1 MIRRPPRSTL
11 DRSSAASDVYKRQR
25 RRATGRLPTGA
36 EPSNHGGVDAALQAY
51 LQECCCEGRRRCGR
65 SPNAIGT
72 TLAIERTEELNFDT
86 LIPKTNAI
94 AEGFVAPGD
103 EPTADLLTGSLSP
116 RKSSGNREWRRRSSA
131 SSEESNARTC
141 LLYTSPSPR
150 DRTRSR
156 MPSSA

>member
-1 MIRRPPRSTL
+1 MHP
-11 DRSSAASDVYKRQR
+11 
-25 RRATGRLPTGA
+25 PTGA

-131 SSEESNARTC
+131 SSEESNARTH
-141 LLYTSPSPR
+141 
-150 DRTRSR
+150 RSR
-156 MPSSA
+156 PTILQAQKLAFTARAAARQMLTRWEFRST